1 MFNLR
6 PQLSCVKKDVWVR
19 KGKEHEGRLL
29 GLKLRMG
36 RVVSGRSGRLDY
48 EGPVVH
54 GKKFGSEEQ

>member
-6 PQLSCVKKDVWVR
+6 PQLSWVKKDVWVR

-29 GLKLRMG
+29 GLKHRMG
-36 RVVSGRSGRLDY
+36 RVVSGRSGRLHH

-54 GKKFGSEEQ
+54 GKKLGS